1 MPKPTKRGRRG
12 ARTTE
17 TTETEEADPVV
28 GGEPVTDVAAEEAPT
43 LGQAIDWVRQALTPF
58 DGDTRRRII
67 RAANQL
73 IK

>member
-1 MPKPTKRGRRG
+1 MPKPTKTSRRRKS
-12 ARTTE
+12 APE
-17 TTETEEADPVV
+17 TTEEADPIV
-28 GGEPVTDVAAEEAPT
+28 GGELAPTEPAEATPT
-43 LGQAIDWVRQALTPF
+43 LGEAIDWVRQALTPF